1 MNINKH
7 SIILISIL
15 YIIFIE
21 LNIFMYWTEIVF
33 SQLYFSQKWKQVWRT
48 LRVIHI
54 YLENLILIF
63 RECMN
68 VKINYSF
75 DLSQIRNIIIW
86 IILKG
91 NL

>member
-15 YIIFIE
+15 YIIFVE
-21 LNIFMYWTEIVF
+21 LNIFMYWTEIV
-33 SQLYFSQKWKQVWRT
+33 QLYFFQKWKQVWRT

>member
-15 YIIFIE
+15 YIVFVE
-21 LNIFMYWTEIVF
+21 LNIFMYWTEIV
-33 SQLYFSQKWKQVWRT
+33 QLYFSQKWKQVWRT
-48 LRVIHI
+48 LRMIHI

>member
-15 YIIFIE
+15 YIIFVE

-75 DLSQIRNIIIW
+75 YLSQIRNIIIW

>member
-15 YIIFIE
+15 YIIFLE
-21 LNIFMYWTEIVF
+21 LNIFMYWTEIV
-33 SQLYFSQKWKQVWRT
+33 QLYFSQKWKQVWRT

>member
-15 YIIFIE
+15 YIVFVE
-21 LNIFMYWTEIVF
+21 LNIFMYWTEIV
-33 SQLYFSQKWKQVWRT
+33 QLYFSQKWKQVWRT

>member
-1 MNINKH
+1 MNINKY

-15 YIIFIE
+15 YIIFVE
-21 LNIFMYWTEIVF
+21 LNIFMYWTEIV
-33 SQLYFSQKWKQVWRT
+33 QLYFSQKWKQVWRT
-48 LRVIHI
+48 LRMIHI

>member
-15 YIIFIE
+15 YIIFVE
-21 LNIFMYWTEIVF
+21 LNIFMYWTEIV
-33 SQLYFSQKWKQVWRT
+33 QLYFSQKWKQVWRT
-48 LRVIHI
+48 LRMIHI

>member
-15 YIIFIE
+15 YIIFVE
-21 LNIFMYWTEIVF
+21 LNIFMYWTEIV
-33 SQLYFSQKWKQVWRT
+33 QLYFSQKWKQVWRT

>member
-15 YIIFIE
+15 YIIFVE
-21 LNIFMYWTEIVF
+21 LNIFIYWTEIV
-33 SQLYFSQKWKQVWRT
+33 QLYFSQKWKQVWRT

>member
-15 YIIFIE
+15 YIIFVE
-21 LNIFMYWTEIVF
+21 LNIFMYWTEIV
-33 SQLYFSQKWKQVWRT
+33 QLYFSQKWKQVWRT

-86 IILKG
+86 IILKD

>member
-15 YIIFIE
+15 YIIFVE